1 MSLCARRAGVLAG
14 RACCRTGL
22 LAGGAARASLA
33 RAARSPAGTALW
45 PVRPADAVGDGFGL
59 ARTAQRHNGTTAQR
73 HNGTTAERQNGT
85 TAQRHNGTTAQR
97 HNGRG

>member
-33 RAARSPAGTALW
+33 PGRTSPTGTRYG
-45 PVRPADAVGDGFGL
+45 PGCPADTWGGFGL
-59 ARTAQRHNGTTAQR
+59 GGSQEPQASPIRASGTATQVDAGSAR
-73 HNGTTAERQNGT
+73 
-85 TAQRHNGTTAQR
+85 
-97 HNGRG
+97 

>member
-45 PVRPADAVGDGFGL
+45 PERPTDARDGFGL
-59 ARTAQRHNGTTAQR
+59 GGKAQGTT
-73 HNGTTAERQNGT
+73 
-85 TAQRHNGTTAQR
+85 
-97 HNGRG
+97 